1 MVCQNDV
8 WGFIMMYNPCYYLIM
23 DRPSMNTRFTD
34 IQALKGL
41 KYFFLSSD
49 GRLRLRKG
57 VAKHIIDS
65 HTHIGWGLLDDPLPE
80 PTEYVFPC
88 TNAPIDLSHYSAYDY
103 TLPLIKRARRET
115 IRAVLAR
122 GRKYHC
128 SASHLKRDLEDL
140 RIMSAV
146 VLAVDIFGKINSET
160 ILKTAVQ
167 NPETFVPFISLH
179 PRKTLNHLLIKKYVI
194 RGARGMKIHPPMQL
208 VRPNSRYVCSMM
220 ELATEYKLPVLFH
233 CGHSPLSPKIHRRFS
248 NMEDYRNIASSYKDI
263 PIILG
268 HSGIDAWEEAVAI
281 AKKYEHVYLELS
293 GQSPDVIK
301 KMIKILGSDRLLFG
315 SDWPYYPTALPLAK
329 VLLATEGN
337 EKAREKILYTNINH
351 LLQKHNAHE
360 LG

>member
-1 MVCQNDV
+1 
-8 WGFIMMYNPCYYLIM
+8 
-23 DRPSMNTRFTD
+23 MNTQFQD

-41 KYFFLSSD
+41 KYFSLSSE
-49 GRLRLRKG
+49 GRLCLRKG

-65 HTHIGWGLLDDPLPE
+65 HTHIGWGLLNNPIPE
-80 PTEYVFPC
+80 PTEYVFPY
-88 TNAPIDLSHYSAYDY
+88 TNAPVDLSHYSAYDY

-122 GRKYHC
+122 GRKFHC

-140 RIMSAV
+140 RISSAV

-160 ILKTAVQ
+160 ILKTASQ
-167 NPETFVPFISLH
+167 NSKTFVPFISLH
-179 PRKTLNHLLIKKYVI
+179 PRKKFNHLLIKKYVA

-208 VRPNSRYVCSMM
+208 VRPNSRYVSSMM
-220 ELATEYKLPVLFH
+220 ELATLHKLPVLFH
-233 CGHSPLSPKIHRRFS
+233 CGHSPLSPNIHKRFS
-248 NMEDYRNIASSYKDI
+248 NMDDYRSIVSSFKDI

-293 GQSPDVIK
+293 GQPAEVIR
-301 KMIKILGSDRLLFG
+301 KMIRTLGSDRLLFG

-337 EKAREKILYTNINH
+337 EKARENILYTNINH
-351 LLQKHNAHE
+351 LLNKR
-360 LG
+360 